1 MLTYLLL
8 GFLAFAA
15 IGWAQRNKLLRLP
28 TWRLGAA
35 ALGIAT
41 FAAALYCGIRNHW
54 GTAIVLAVIA
64 AWLTI
69 SARHPR
75 ATAKS
80 APAPKSDG
88 MSLADA
94 RSILGVG
101 EGASPED
108 IKSAYSRL
116 IQRVHPDVGGAAGL
130 AAQLNIARD
139 RLLKP

>member
-1 MLTYLLL
+1 MTYLLL
-8 GFLAFAA
+8 GFLAFAV
-15 IGWAQRNKLLRLP
+15 IGWLQRKNLLRLP

-35 ALGIAT
+35 ALGIAA
-41 FAAALYCGIRNHW
+41 FAVALYCGLRNHW
-54 GTAIVLAVIA
+54 GTGIVLAVIG
-64 AWLTI
+64 AWLTV
-69 SARHPR
+69 SARLPR
-75 ATAKS
+75 PTRAKTL
-80 APAPKSDG
+80 APRSDR

-101 EGASPED
+101 EGASAEE

-116 IQRVHPDVGGAAGL
+116 MQRVHPDVGGAAGL